1 MGDTFVRQY
10 SELSI
15 LRNFGCICYTRLNQ
29 ASETKMF
36 TKILLFFLI
45 AGVFA
50 EDPIVEREEDDDEFD
65 SDLAESEDYDEVDEV
80 DEDEEERDLSDDMQ
94 MLDSDSMNE
103 VKAFCAAPA
112 NAADPVCSVPM

>member
-1 MGDTFVRQY
+1 MHLFFQV
-10 SELSI
+10 E
-15 LRNFGCICYTRLNQ
+15 NQ
-29 ASETKMF
+29 ASGTKMF
-36 TKILLFFLI
+36 TKIFLFFLI

-50 EDPIVEREEDDDEFD
+50 EDPIVEREEDDEEFD

-103 VKAFCAAPA
+103 VKAFCADPA

>member
-15 LRNFGCICYTRLNQ
+15 LRNFGCICYTRLKNQ

-50 EDPIVEREEDDDEFD
+50 EDPIVEREDDEEFD
-65 SDLAESEDYDEVDEV
+65 FDLAESEDYDEVDEV

-103 VKAFCAAPA
+103 VKAFCADPA

>member
-15 LRNFGCICYTRLNQ
+15 LRNFDCICFTRLKTKHLKQ
-29 ASETKMF
+29 KMF

-50 EDPIVEREEDDDEFD
+50 EDPIVEREEDDEEFD
-65 SDLAESEDYDEVDEV
+65 SDLAESEDYDEV

-103 VKAFCAAPA
+103 VKAFCADPA

>member
-1 MGDTFVRQY
+1 MGVEVQ
-10 SELSI
+10 E
-15 LRNFGCICYTRLNQ
+15 
-29 ASETKMF
+29 SETKMF

-50 EDPIVEREEDDDEFD
+50 EDPIVEREEDYEEFD

-94 MLDSDSMNE
+94 MWDSDSMNE
-103 VKAFCAAPA
+103 VKAFRADPA

>member
-1 MGDTFVRQY
+1 MHLFIQV
-10 SELSI
+10 E
-15 LRNFGCICYTRLNQ
+15 NQ
-29 ASETKMF
+29 ASERKMF

-50 EDPIVEREEDDDEFD
+50 EDPIVEREEDDEEFD

-80 DEDEEERDLSDDMQ
+80 DEERDLSDDMQ

-103 VKAFCAAPA
+103 VKAFCADPA